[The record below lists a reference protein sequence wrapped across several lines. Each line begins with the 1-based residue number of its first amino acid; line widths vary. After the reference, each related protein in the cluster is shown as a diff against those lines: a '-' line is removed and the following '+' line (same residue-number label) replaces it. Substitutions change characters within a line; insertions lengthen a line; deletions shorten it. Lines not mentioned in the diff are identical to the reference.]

1 MKNYIYNSSKVLDLK
16 VSLSLSATANNSGL
30 LIQSNRSR
38 LPVCEPC
45 VRLRVEGAQLN
56 LIRLIVLLSQKRGR
70 GSIRQIKRRNVPVL
84 FVLHL

>member
-16 VSLSLSATANNSGL
+16 VSLSLSTKSNNSGL

-56 LIRLIVLLSQKRGR
+56 LIRLIVLLLRKGGR
-70 GSIRQIKRRNVPVL
+70 GLIQQIKRRNVPFL
-84 FVLHL
+84 LVLHL